1 MHNFKNLTTVSNSSL
16 VALPFHAHNPSNSS
30 KNKALVETLHNTEV
44 KELPNLSVNL
54 LERRITCMTVPA
66 IVEAVHTACV
76 TGQKIT
82 LANYNVHSFN
92 LSMQLPWFYE
102 FLQNS
107 EIAHCDSVGIIKAI
121 GYMGLDLPIE
131 YRASYTLLMPK
142 ILEKCNEKG
151 LSVFLLGAK
160 PEVLDTAIKRLK
172 QQYPRVNFSG
182 HHGYFEKGD
191 TKQNEAIIKQ
201 INQAN
206 PNVLIVGMGMP
217 IQEKWVSQHRSSLH
231 VNAIMLGGA
240 IIDRLAGVV
249 SDCPRLI
256 SNVGLEWL
264 YRLSQEP
271 KRLAVRYLL
280 GNPAFVLSRL
290 A

>member
-102 FLQNS
+102 FLQKFRN
-107 EIAHCDSVGIIKAI
+107 
-121 GYMGLDLPIE
+121 
-131 YRASYTLLMPK
+131 
-142 ILEKCNEKG
+142 
-151 LSVFLLGAK
+151 
-160 PEVLDTAIKRLK
+160 
-172 QQYPRVNFSG
+172 
-182 HHGYFEKGD
+182 
-191 TKQNEAIIKQ
+191 
-201 INQAN
+201 
-206 PNVLIVGMGMP
+206 
-217 IQEKWVSQHRSSLH
+217 SSL
-231 VNAIMLGGA
+231 
-240 IIDRLAGVV
+240 
-249 SDCPRLI
+249 
-256 SNVGLEWL
+256 
-264 YRLSQEP
+264 
-271 KRLAVRYLL
+271 
-280 GNPAFVLSRL
+280 
-290 A
+290 